1 VRSSRVPSPE
11 NYGEAGREGVSWG
24 RVHMMCRLRRR
35 GGVGATGLKE
45 ELKTLTTVKSNMGAR
60 LALCPCA
67 LTEMWNWMSGSSAPT
82 LSGWFVFASLA
93 NHPSLCPAAGA
104 DPSQPLNR
112 FSLMEGCLLL
122 GVCRVLW
129 QVTIRKHAIPAGGAW
144 RPLSHT
150 SGQSLG
156 LSIVTGY
163 LCSSPAAASNTGT
176 ANQTSLHPALP
187 VP

>member
-1 VRSSRVPSPE
+1 VQAEKKRGSGGYRAE
-11 NYGEAGREGVSWG
+11 
-24 RVHMMCRLRRR
+24 
-35 GGVGATGLKE
+35 GGVENTHHRQ
-45 ELKTLTTVKSNMGAR
+45 VKHG
-60 LALCPCA
+60 CA
-67 LTEMWNWMSGSSAPT
+67 PGPL
-82 LSGWFVFASLA
+82 
-93 NHPSLCPAAGA
+93 SLCA
-104 DPSQPLNR
+104 DGDVELDCLGLLPPLSPVGSCLLHWPTTRVCAQPLVRTRHNLSNR